1 MTDRNMTD
9 KRLIDKPIS
18 EISSEGENSFS
29 QAGSIISKER
39 NKAPVQNLCEMRNP
53 DAASV
58 DSKAS
63 LPSLDPALIDSKAN
77 VTNPDLASVD
87 SESSF
92 VDQTFQVMN
101 DRHNVIYEFVM
112 RYNDYIYSEHDY
124 GNGDPLTMIEAHT
137 LTYIED
143 HPGTT
148 VTELTNYWHKTKGAI
163 SQIVSKLE
171 ALGLVKKTK
180 KEGNAK
186 NVCLYVTEC
195 GFQTSR
201 AHKLYDTLDITKT
214 LSAIQ
219 KECTPAE
226 IDTFY
231 KVISVYYKVICKD
244 FEENKIPKRYGKRRQ

>member
-1 MTDRNMTD
+1 MIEQISAG
-9 KRLIDKPIS
+9 KRLIDKPNL
-18 EISSEGENSFS
+18 ETTAEGENLIF
-29 QAGSIISKER
+29 QADSAAREE
-39 NKAPVQNLCEMRNP
+39 NDNAPGQPPCELENP
-53 DAASV
+53 DISAAS
-58 DSKAS
+58 
-63 LPSLDPALIDSKAN
+63 
-77 VTNPDLASVD
+77 D

-124 GNGDPLTMIEAHT
+124 GNGAPLTMIEAHT

-163 SQIVSKLE
+163 SQIVSRLE

-186 NVCLYVTEC
+186 NVCLYVTDC

-214 LSAIQ
+214 LSEIQ